1 MRLKIPNQEVRD
13 FLMRSCYCVVKKVVS
28 RINVRDAIRE
38 VFNHSVDVYAY
49 RNYRRYSKESIE
61 DAASLTLN
69 VSEKDKPEYK
79 EKPCVRSWIG
89 LKGIFETKRQ
99 YR

>member
-1 MRLKIPNQEVRD
+1 
-13 FLMRSCYCVVKKVVS
+13 MRSCYCVVKKVVS
-28 RINVRDAIRE
+28 RVNVRDAIRE
-38 VFNHSVDVYAY
+38 IFNHSVDVYAY

>member
-1 MRLKIPNQEVRD
+1 
-13 FLMRSCYCVVKKVVS
+13 MRSCYCVVKKVVS
-28 RINVRDAIRE
+28 RINVRDAVRE
-38 VFNHSVDVYAY
+38 VFNHSVNVYAY
-49 RNYRRYSKESIE
+49 RNDRRYRKESME

-79 EKPCVRSWIG
+79 EKPCVRSRIS